1 MNPSFQHSRHGGNDA
16 FVTEISADGS
26 HLVYSTFAG
35 GGGEDIGNGIAV
47 NAAGQAYVV
56 GTTSSS
62 DFPTTNGAYQRGYNG
77 SADIFVLAY
86 SARGQNLMFST
97 FLGSHGVEDGNGIA
111 LDSVNNIY
119 VVGDTNSDQYPV
131 TSDAVQRNR
140 KGGFDAVFSILDP
153 TGSRLMYSTF
163 FGGSGDDT
171 GSAIAV
177 DPFGN
182 VYLTGITISFDYPLT
197 AGAVQTQPG
206 GGTRDA
212 FLAKVGFSNPN
223 NTTSA
228 LTVSRLQPRAAAPS
242 ATSGT
247 FNRATVT
254 SPREKL
260 AISPYE
266 ERFRRHRGMEP
277 AQ

>member
-1 MNPSFQHSRHGGNDA
+1 
-16 FVTEISADGS
+16 
-26 HLVYSTFAG
+26 VYSTFAG

-47 NAAGQAYVV
+47 DAAGQAYVV
-56 GTTSSS
+56 GTTASS

-77 SADIFVLAY
+77 TGDMFVLAY
-86 SARGQNLMFST
+86 SANGRNLLFST
-97 FLGSHGVEDGNGIA
+97 YLGSHGVEDGNGIA
-111 LDSVNNIY
+111 LDRLNNIY

-131 TSDAVQRNR
+131 TPDAVQRNR
-140 KGGFDAVFSILDP
+140 NGRFDVVFSVLDP
-153 TGSRLMYSTF
+153 TGSRLLYSTF
-163 FGGSGDDT
+163 FGGSGDDS

-197 AGAVQTQPG
+197 QGAAQTQPG

-212 FLAKVGFSNPN
+212 FFAKVGFSNPN
-223 NTTSA
+223 NTMSA
-228 LTVSRLQPRAAAPS
+228 AVRDTVSRVQLGGNAQS
-242 ATSGT
+242 ATPGAFS
-247 FNRATVT
+247 RAEVKN
-254 SPREKL
+254 PREKL

-266 ERFRRHRGMEP
+266 ERFRRHRGFQP